1 MTSGSKFDNITELS
15 EGSKRRAEK
24 IKKGKKEL
32 DKPRD
37 MRYNK
42 KARQG
47 AGKAETEE

>member
-24 IKKGKKEL
+24 IKKEL

-47 AGKAETEE
+47 AGEAETEE